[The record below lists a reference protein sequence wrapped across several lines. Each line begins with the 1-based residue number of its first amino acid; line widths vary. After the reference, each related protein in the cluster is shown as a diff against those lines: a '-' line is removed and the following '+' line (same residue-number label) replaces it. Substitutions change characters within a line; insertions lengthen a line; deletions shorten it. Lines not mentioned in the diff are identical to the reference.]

1 MNDYIPFI
9 HDPEIKK
16 EWEPEQLYVELY
28 PPPPP
33 PKREDEEK
41 EDTNPG
47 VIIIQL

>member
-1 MNDYIPFI
+1 MSEYFPFI
-9 HDPEIKK
+9 HEEKKKK
-16 EWEPEQLYVELY
+16 EWEPEPLYIELY

-33 PKREDEEK
+33 PKREEEEK